1 MVSVSVDKSTRPCD
15 AKRQY
20 SRMVFFVFVSSLSL
34 CCDSVCVCVCV
45 CVCVAFFPAY
55 KITLVSLIKSELL
68 TKKTDLLHVL
78 NIIACAVKAGDST

>member
-1 MVSVSVDKSTRPCD
+1 MRREETVQS
-15 AKRQY
+15 Y
-20 SRMVFFVFVSSLSL
+20 GVFGFCFLSLSL
-34 CCDSVCVCVCV
+34 SAAIVCVCVCM
-45 CVCVAFFPAY
+45 CVAFFPAY